1 VGERVSARRGRLS
14 AIAFALV
21 IAVSGCGGGSGS
33 TTNDDSTP
41 QAVAVA
47 WSNALNSGD
56 GKTACSLMTPG
67 SVREVE
73 KPLKP
78 IPPLPIGNHHKPVF
92 RGRPA
97 RPCPVVMSRGSGP
110 KLPPA
115 STTISG
121 HRAIVQMKQ
130 RTQIMH
136 RVVLLNVD
144 GDWRV
149 DFARTFGNP
158 FGTD

>member
-1 VGERVSARRGRLS
+1 
-14 AIAFALV
+14 
-21 IAVSGCGGGSGS
+21 
-33 TTNDDSTP
+33 
-41 QAVAVA
+41 
-47 WSNALNSGD
+47 
-56 GKTACSLMTPG
+56 MTPG

-73 KPLKP
+73 KPLKR

-110 KLPPA
+110 MLPPT
-115 STTISG
+115 STRIDG
-121 HRAIVQMKQ
+121 HRAIVQMEERQ
-130 RTQIMH
+130 QIMH
-136 RVVLLNVD
+136 RVVLFDVH